1 MTKSNNMFTPLRVG
15 KCDLQHKLVLS
26 PMTRFR
32 ADDGGIPLEFV
43 KEYYA
48 QRASV
53 PGTLLITEATAIS
66 SQAKGFS
73 NVPGI
78 WSQEQGQAWQ
88 EIVHAVHAKGSYIW
102 LQLWATGR
110 SAETEVLAAAG
121 HELTS
126 SSAVPVEP
134 DQPTPRALT
143 EAEIQAYIAEYVHAA
158 RCGMAAGF
166 DGVELHGANGFLI
179 DQFFQASCN
188 RRTDQWGASIENRA
202 RFGLDVTRAVVAAI
216 GADRVGMKL
225 SQWSTFQGM
234 GTMPELVAQFEHII
248 TGLRNLDIAYLH
260 LANSRWVED
269 KTHPDIDNLTF
280 VRMWGNRRP
289 VLLAG
294 GYDADS
300 ASRVVDETYRGYTNV
315 AVVFGRLYI
324 SNPDLPYRLK
334 QGIPLQ
340 PYDRDT
346 FYIPFS
352 DKGYLDYPFSKEF
365 LAATEI
371 GLAV

>member
-1 MTKSNNMFTPLRVG
+1 MSSSRLFTPLRVG
-15 KCDLQHKLVLS
+15 NCDLRHKLVLS

-32 ADDGGIPLEFV
+32 ADDAAVPLAFV
-43 KEYYA
+43 KDYYA

-66 SQAKGFS
+66 SQAKGFP

-78 WSQEQGQAWQ
+78 WTREQVNAWR
-88 EIVHAVHAKGSYIW
+88 EIVDAVHAKGSYIW

-110 SAETEVLAAAG
+110 SAETEVLEAAG

-143 EAEIQAYIAEYVHAA
+143 EAEIEGYVEEYVEAA
-158 RCGMAAGF
+158 RRAMEAGF

-188 RRTDQWGASIENRA
+188 QRTDRWGGSIENRA
-202 RFGLDVTRAVVAAI
+202 RFGLEVTRAVVAAI
-216 GADRVGMKL
+216 GADRVAMKL
-225 SQWSTFQGM
+225 SPWSTFQGM
-234 GTMPELVAQFEHII
+234 GTMPDLVDQFEYII
-248 TGLRNLDIAYLH
+248 ARLRDLDIAYLH

-269 KTHPDIDNLTF
+269 HTHPDIHNLTF
-280 VRMWGNRRP
+280 VRMWGDRRP

-300 ASRVVDETYRGYTNV
+300 ASRVVEDTYRDYPNV

-371 GLAV
+371 GAVV